1 MDWYQDTVAPIR
13 RDSDGGI
20 LGVGFLCKGADSA
33 AYVITCWHVVQ
44 DRDNPG
50 KALPVTFN
58 GRHCDLASEPGDS
71 ELDLAVLRVDG
82 FRDSKALRLGQGAGE
97 GRSFETFCYDAST
110 GRHLF
115 TRFEERLAINS
126 RAKARSLLAWRFTLF
141 SRSGDEEMVHEG
153 YSGAPLYDPETGTV
167 VALIT
172 HQVTRTSEGQ
182 AIDLGNL
189 HWVFEPAQDFFVDPA
204 HREEAPSNGEYST
217 LWGEAIV
224 KMLDHD
230 EQLDAIDEHLRGEAG
245 SGGADRAIFL
255 VEACSDDW
263 PHYLADHL
271 HLRSWNDP
279 RSQPPRPS
287 SLDLHGRHADAF
299 WEALVAQVP
308 RAGDQRDPEYQRARV
323 RDWVNDAALRV
334 VYVDLPL
341 NRRRLHLPT
350 LLNGAHRSLLD
361 LGSFHRGSRL
371 VVLFALIPDGDALPF
386 WWPWYRR
393 LWLRSDACYHWLEP
407 LRRLHKADLDGWRTR
422 LEHLLPPP
430 YDPLAESLK
439 AEGIDAFDRHGRQA
453 LRYQV
458 LRKWFVTDRALQRCI
473 DQLSR

>member
-13 RDSDGGI
+13 RDPDGGI

-58 GRHCDLASEPGDS
+58 GRHCDLASEPGDT

-82 FRDSKALRLGQGAGE
+82 FRDSKALRLGQCAGE

-126 RAKARSLLAWRFTLF
+126 RAKARSLPAWRFTLS
-141 SRSGDEEMVHEG
+141 SRSGDEETVHEG

-167 VALIT
+167 AALIT
-172 HQVTRTSEGQ
+172 HQVTGTSEGQ

-189 HWVFEPAQDFFVDPA
+189 HWVFAQAPGLFADGV
-204 HREEAPSNGEYST
+204 HSREVHADDEYSA
-217 LWGEAIV
+217 LLGEAVI
-224 KMLDHD
+224 KLLDHD
-230 EQLDAIDEHLRGEAG
+230 EQLDDIDARLRGDDTSPA
-245 SGGADRAIFL
+245 SDRPVFL

-271 HLRSWNDP
+271 HLRAWHDPGTTPP
-279 RSQPPRPS
+279 RSL
-287 SLDLHGRHADAF
+287 SLDLRGRHADAF
-299 WEALVAQVP
+299 WEALLALIP
-308 RAGDQRDPEYQRARV
+308 RACEQADPEVRRALV
-323 RDWVNDAALRV
+323 RDWVNEVDLRV
-334 VYVDLPL
+334 VYIDLPL
-341 NRRRLHLPT
+341 RRHWHRLPT
-350 LLNGAHRSLLD
+350 LLRGAHHSLQA
-361 LGSFHRGSRL
+361 LGGFRPGSRL
-371 VVLFALIPDGDALPF
+371 VVLFALIPDGESIPF

-393 LWLRSDACYHWLEP
+393 LWLRPDACYH
-407 LRRLHKADLDGWRTR
+407 R
-422 LEHLLPPP
+422 LEALRSLNKRDLERWRARLEALLPAP
-430 YDPLAESLK
+430 YDRLGESLK
-439 AEGIDAFDRHGRQA
+439 AEGIDAFDHHKRQA

-458 LRKWFVTDRALQRCI
+458 MRKWFIEDQALQRCI
-473 DQLSR
+473 EKLTR